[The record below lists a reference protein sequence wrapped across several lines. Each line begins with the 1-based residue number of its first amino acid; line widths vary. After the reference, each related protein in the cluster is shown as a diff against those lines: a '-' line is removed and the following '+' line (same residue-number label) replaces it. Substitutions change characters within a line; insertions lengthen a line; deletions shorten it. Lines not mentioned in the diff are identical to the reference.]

1 MVLGACEVLTKWLCT
16 HYLPVIT
23 EALIHYSGAVH
34 LRSLLPQIFH
44 VDRSA
49 RSLPSC
55 ESSLNLLDLLLLV
68 ISEKPV
74 TVDISPSLK
83 FITTDWSGEL
93 LRTCWALYLSWRWT
107 DKIGQVQSLRT
118 VVLISNWNDFLTIR
132 RVRHRCWWPNPRFG
146 STAEFCQYILFNPF
160 FTTRHSPSLSHG
172 SLRLCFSYLT
182 AQVTDGQQTWLSVNL
197 NRFKPS

>member
-132 RVRHRCWWPNPRFG
+132 RVRHRCWISDLTLVSARRQSSANIFFLTPF
-146 STAEFCQYILFNPF
+146 SQHVILP
-160 FTTRHSPSLSHG
+160 HSLTVVSGFASLI
-172 SLRLCFSYLT
+172 SLP
-182 AQVTDGQQTWLSVNL
+182 
-197 NRFKPS
+197 K